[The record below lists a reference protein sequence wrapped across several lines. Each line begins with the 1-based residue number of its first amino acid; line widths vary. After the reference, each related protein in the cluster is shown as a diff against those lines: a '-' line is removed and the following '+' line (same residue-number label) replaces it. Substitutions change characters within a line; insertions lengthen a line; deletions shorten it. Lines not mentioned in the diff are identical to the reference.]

1 MVLVLLV
8 KQCFTG
14 WMYWGRYGPEE
25 RQTTGWLGTCRNT
38 FPCQTTNIMEG
49 EPLGGRWWVLRIEKG
64 GGKAGQYLD
73 CVFRWRSCLQVLHRL
88 YSVSNHVSSLLW
100 VDAAGG
106 VPPVGG
112 MVVGG
117 QGGVVS
123 LPTLLSIIPLIAE
136 VMALIYGY
144 YFR

>member
-1 MVLVLLV
+1 MVLVLLA

-14 WMYWGRYGPEE
+14 WMYWGRYGAEE

-64 GGKAGQYLD
+64 GGRLDRYLD

-88 YSVSNHVSSLLW
+88 YSVSIHVSSLLW